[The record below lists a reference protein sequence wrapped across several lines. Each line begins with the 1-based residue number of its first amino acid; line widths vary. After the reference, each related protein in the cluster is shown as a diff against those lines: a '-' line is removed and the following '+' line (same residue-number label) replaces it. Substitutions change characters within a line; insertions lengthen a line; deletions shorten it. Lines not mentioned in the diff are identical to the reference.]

1 MNKVYWQQVTA
12 IISLIVLI
20 LIVYI
25 QVLYYGFANI
35 DDSVYVTQ
43 NSHVLGGLSAEGLK
57 WAFTSTFAGFWHP
70 ITWLSLMLDAQ
81 IYGSRAGGYHL
92 TNLLLHILSSLML
105 FMIFHRTTGSF
116 WRSGFVA
123 ALFALH
129 PLHVESVVWIGER
142 KDVLSAFWWMLTIYA
157 YVCYVENPG
166 MKRYLL
172 VLFFFF
178 LGLMSKPMLV
188 TMPFVLLLLDY
199 WPLDRIFFRFKS
211 RDVKTSDKSSFVI
224 SKTASIRRVILEKI
238 PLFILIIPISIVTF
252 FAERKFGAL
261 PSMESFPLDIRIY
274 NALISYIRYIE
285 KTILPIN
292 LSVYYPHPGM
302 WPAGQVMIAVS
313 IIILLSVW
321 VFRKM
326 NRYPYLT
333 VGWLWYV
340 GTLVPVIG
348 LIQIGPCS
356 MADRYTY
363 IPLIGLF
370 IMFAWGVPD
379 LVRRFPHKKAV
390 LSFGTLLLIIIF
402 SVLSWQRCK
411 LWGDNY
417 LLWDDVLKKYNISS
431 IGNIKEKQKIAFA
444 YNFRGLGYA
453 EKDQYPQ
460 AIEDYNVALKINSQ
474 YGEALNNRA
483 NAYAQIGQKDL
494 ALSDFAQLITINPKF
509 ADAYYNRGIFYLN
522 IRDLDRAIN
531 DFTEAIKIDP
541 GIADAFNNRGVAFRL
556 KGQYEKS
563 FADFSQ
569 ALIINRK
576 LAEAYFNRGIIY
588 NIHKQYISAIT
599 NFTEA
604 LKIKPQYTDA
614 YFNRGVSFA
623 FLGKYDDAIRD
634 FQQVLNIDAYHIPA
648 LDNLGSLLKKMRRYG
663 ESSIQ
668 FKKILQIKPNDP
680 ETLKNLKEI
689 EGLEKKNSFKHAQ
702 RM

>member
-1 MNKVYWQQVTA
+1 MMNKIIWQRVTA
-12 IISLIVLI
+12 IISLIALI
-20 LIVYI
+20 IIVYT
-25 QVLYYGFANI
+25 QVLHFGFANI

-81 IYGSRAGGYHL
+81 IYGSWAGGYHL

-129 PLHVESVVWIGER
+129 PLHVESVAWIGER

-157 YVCYVENPG
+157 YVYYVEHPG
-166 MKRYLL
+166 IKRYLL
-172 VLFFFF
+172 IFIFFF

-188 TMPFVLLLLDY
+188 TIPFVLLLLDY
-199 WPLDRIFFRFKS
+199 WPLDRISFRFKS
-211 RDVKTSDKSSFVI
+211 SDVIASDKKSFVI

-238 PLFILIIPISIVTF
+238 PLFILIIPISMVTF
-252 FAERKFGAL
+252 FAEKKIGAL
-261 PSMESFPLDIRIY
+261 SSMESLPLDMRIY

-302 WPAGQVMIAVS
+302 WPVWQIIIAAS

-321 VFRKM
+321 VFCKM
-326 NRYPYLT
+326 TRYPYLT
-333 VGWLWYV
+333 VGWLWYL

-348 LIQIGPCS
+348 LIQVGSFS

-370 IMFAWGVPD
+370 IMFAWGIPD
-379 LVRRFPHKKAV
+379 LMRRFPHKKAV
-390 LSFGTLLLIIIF
+390 LSFGAIMLIIIF

-431 IGNIKEKQKIAFA
+431 IGNFKEKNTIAFA
-444 YNFRGLGYA
+444 YNFRGIGYA
-453 EKDQYPQ
+453 EKGNYRQ

-474 YGEALNNRA
+474 YEEALNNRA
-483 NAYAQIGQKDL
+483 NAYGMIGQNDL
-494 ALSDFAQLITINPKF
+494 ALQDFKQIITINPKF
-509 ADAYYNRGIFYLN
+509 ADAYYNRGLLYLEIN
-522 IRDLDRAIN
+522 HLDKAIT
-531 DFTEAIKIDP
+531 DFTDAIKIDP
-541 GIADAFNNRGVAFRL
+541 DMADAFNNRGVAFRL
-556 KGQYEKS
+556 KGSMKNH
-563 FADFSQ
+563 
-569 ALIINRK
+569 LP
-576 LAEAYFNRGIIY
+576 
-588 NIHKQYISAIT
+588 IS
-599 NFTEA
+599 
-604 LKIKPQYTDA
+604 
-614 YFNRGVSFA
+614 
-623 FLGKYDDAIRD
+623 IR
-634 FQQVLNIDAYHIPA
+634 L
-648 LDNLGSLLKKMRRYG
+648 
-663 ESSIQ
+663 
-668 FKKILQIKPNDP
+668 
-680 ETLKNLKEI
+680 
-689 EGLEKKNSFKHAQ
+689 
-702 RM
+702 

>member
-1 MNKVYWQQVTA
+1 MMNKISWQRVTA
-12 IISLIVLI
+12 IISLIALI
-20 LIVYI
+20 FIVYI
-25 QVLYYGFANI
+25 QGLHFGFANL

-57 WAFTSTFAGFWHP
+57 WAFTSMFAGFWHP
-70 ITWLSLMLDAQ
+70 ITWLTLMLDAQ
-81 IYGSRAGGYHL
+81 VYGSWAGGYHL
-92 TNLLLHILSSLML
+92 TNLLLHFVSSLML
-105 FMIFHRTTGSF
+105 FMILHRMTGSF

-129 PLHVESVVWIGER
+129 PLHVESVAWIGER

-157 YVCYVENPG
+157 YVYYVEQPG
-166 MKRYLL
+166 IKRYLL
-172 VLFFFF
+172 ILIFFF

-188 TMPFVLLLLDY
+188 TIPFVLLLLDY
-199 WPLDRIFFRFKS
+199 WPLDRISFRFRSSDVMISDEKS
-211 RDVKTSDKSSFVI
+211 FMI
-224 SKTASIRRVILEKI
+224 SKNASVRRVILEKV
-238 PLFILIIPISIVTF
+238 PLFILIIPISMVTF

-261 PSMESFPLDIRIY
+261 PTMESFPLDVRIY

-302 WPAGQVMIAVS
+302 WPAWQVMIAGS

-321 VFRKM
+321 VFRKIT
-326 NRYPYLT
+326 RYPYLT
-333 VGWLWYV
+333 VGWLWYL

-348 LIQIGPCS
+348 FIQVGPCS

-379 LVRRFPHKKAV
+379 LLSRFPHKKAV
-390 LSFGTLLLIIIF
+390 LSFGALLLIIVL

-431 IGNIKEKQKIAFA
+431 IGSIKEKQRIAFA

-453 EKDQYPQ
+453 EKGNYRQ
-460 AIEDYNVALKINSQ
+460 AIEDYNVALKINNQ
-474 YGEALNNRA
+474 YDEALNNRA
-483 NAYAQIGQKDL
+483 NAYGMIGRNDL
-494 ALSDFAQLITINPKF
+494 ALEDFKQIITINPKF
-509 ADAYYNRGIFYLN
+509 ADAYYNRGYLYLS
-522 IRDLDRAIN
+522 IIDLDKAIN
-531 DFTEAIKIDP
+531 DFTKAIHIDP
-541 GIADAFNNRGVAFRL
+541 NMADAFNNRGVAFRL
-556 KGQYEKS
+556 KEQYEKS
-563 FADFSQ
+563 LADFNQ
-569 ALIINRK
+569 ALKINQNF
-576 LAEAYFNRGIIY
+576 AEAYYNRGIIY
-588 NIHKQYISAIT
+588 NIHKQYISAII

-623 FLGKYDDAIRD
+623 FLGKYNDAIRD
-634 FQQVLNIDAYHIPA
+634 FQQVLNIDANNIPA
-648 LDNLGSLLKKMRRYG
+648 LENLGSLLRKMKRYE
-663 ESSIQ
+663 ESSTQ
-668 FKKILQIKPNDP
+668 YKKILQRKPNDQNAL
-680 ETLKNLKEI
+680 ENLKEI
-689 EGLEKKNSFKHAQ
+689 EKLRGS
-702 RM
+702 M

>member
-1 MNKVYWQQVTA
+1 MMNKISWQRVTA
-12 IISLIVLI
+12 IISLIALI
-20 LIVYI
+20 FIIYT
-25 QVLYYGFANI
+25 QVLHFGFANI

-70 ITWLSLMLDAQ
+70 ITWLSLILDAQ
-81 IYGSRAGGYHL
+81 IYGSWAGGYHL
-92 TNLLLHILSSLML
+92 TNLLLHVVSSLML
-105 FMIFHRTTGSF
+105 FMIFRRMTGSF

-129 PLHVESVVWIGER
+129 PLHVESVAWIGER
-142 KDVLSAFWWMLTIYA
+142 KDVLSAFWGMFTIYA
-157 YVCYVENPG
+157 YVCYVERPG
-166 MKRYLL
+166 IKRYLL
-172 VLFFFF
+172 TFVFFF

-199 WPLDRIFFRFKS
+199 WPLDRISFRFRS
-211 RDVKTSDKSSFVI
+211 SDAMASDKKSFMI
-224 SKTASIRRVILEKI
+224 SKTVSVRRAILEKV
-238 PLFILIIPISIVTF
+238 PLFILIIPISVVTF

-261 PSMESFPLDIRIY
+261 PTMESFPLDMRIY
-274 NALISYIRYIE
+274 NAFVSYIRYIE

-302 WPAGQVMIAVS
+302 WPAWQVMIAGS

-326 NRYPYLT
+326 TRYPYLT
-333 VGWLWYV
+333 VGWLWYL

-348 LIQIGPCS
+348 FIQIGPCS

-363 IPLIGLF
+363 VPLTGLF

-379 LVRRFPHKKAV
+379 LVRRWPHKKTV
-390 LSFGTLLLIIIF
+390 LSFGAILLIIIF

-453 EKDQYPQ
+453 EKGNYRQ
-460 AIEDYNVALKINSQ
+460 AIEDYNMALKIDSK

-483 NAYAQIGQKDL
+483 NTYGIIGQNDL
-494 ALSDFAQLITINPKF
+494 ALRDFAQIITINPKF
-509 ADAYYNRGIFYLN
+509 ADAYYNRGNLYLS
-522 IRDLDRAIN
+522 ISDLDKAIN
-531 DFTEAIKIDP
+531 DFTEVIRIDP
-541 GIADAFNNRGVAFRL
+541 DMADAFNNRGVAFRL

-563 FADFSQ
+563 FADFNQ
-569 ALIINRK
+569 ALIINSK

-588 NIHKQYISAIT
+588 NIHKQYIPAIA
-599 NFTEA
+599 NFTET
-604 LKIKPQYTDA
+604 LKIKPKYTDA

-634 FQQVLNIDAYHIPA
+634 FRQVLNIDGSCIPA
-648 LDNLGSLLKKMRRYG
+648 LENLGSLLRKMKRYE
-663 ESSIQ
+663 ESSAQ
-668 FKKILQIKPNDP
+668 YKKILQIKPNDHNSL
-680 ETLKNLKEI
+680 ENLKEI
-689 EGLEKKNSFKHAQ
+689 EKLKRG
-702 RM
+702 M

>member
-1 MNKVYWQQVTA
+1 MINKISWQRLTT
-12 IISLIVLI
+12 IILFIALIFI
-20 LIVYI
+20 IYN
-25 QVLYYGFANI
+25 QVLHFGFANI

-57 WAFTSTFAGFWHP
+57 WAFTSMFAGFWHP

-81 IYGSRAGGYHL
+81 IYGSWAGGYHL
-92 TNLLLHILSSLML
+92 TNLLLHVVSSLML
-105 FMIFHRTTGSF
+105 FMIFHRMTGSF

-123 ALFALH
+123 VLFALH
-129 PLHVESVVWIGER
+129 PLHVESVAWIGER
-142 KDVLSAFWWMLTIYA
+142 KDVLSAFWGMLTIYA
-157 YVCYVENPG
+157 YIYYAERPG
-166 MKRYLL
+166 IKRYLL
-172 VLFFFF
+172 FFIFFF

-188 TMPFVLLLLDY
+188 TMPFLLLLLDY
-199 WPLDRIFFRFKS
+199 WPLDRIFFRVKS
-211 RDVKTSDKSSFVI
+211 SEIITSDKKGFVI
-224 SKTASIRRVILEKI
+224 PKPASIRRVILEKI

-261 PSMESFPLDIRIY
+261 PTMESFPLDMRIY

-292 LSVYYPHPGM
+292 LSVYYPHPGI
-302 WPAGQVMIAVS
+302 WPVWQVISAGSMM
-313 IIILLSVW
+313 ILLSVF
-321 VFRKM
+321 VFRKI

-348 LIQIGPCS
+348 LIQVGPCS

-363 IPLIGLF
+363 IPIIGLF

-379 LVRRFPHKKAV
+379 LVRRWPHKKAV
-390 LSFGTLLLIIIF
+390 LSFSALLLIIIF

-411 LWGDNY
+411 LWGDNFS
-417 LLWDDVLKKYNISS
+417 LWDDVLKKYNISS
-431 IGNIKEKQKIAFA
+431 IGNIKEKGRIAFA

-453 EKDQYPQ
+453 EKGNYRL
-460 AIEDYNVALKINSQ
+460 AMEDYNVALKIDSQ

-483 NAYAQIGQKDL
+483 NAYGMIGQNDL
-494 ALSDFAQLITINPKF
+494 ALQDFKQIITINPKF
-509 ADAYYNRGIFYLN
+509 ADAYYNRGNLYLT
-522 IRDLDRAIN
+522 ISDLDKAIN
-531 DFTEAIKIDP
+531 DFTEVIRIDP
-541 GIADAFNNRGVAFRL
+541 GMADAFNNRGVAFRL

-563 FADFSQ
+563 FSDLNQ

-588 NIHKQYISAIT
+588 NIHKQYIPAIA
-599 NFTEA
+599 NFTET

-614 YFNRGVSFA
+614 YFNRGASFA

-634 FQQVLNIDAYHIPA
+634 FQQVLNIDGSCIPA
-648 LDNLGSLLKKMRRYG
+648 LENLGSLLRKMKRYE
-663 ESSIQ
+663 ESSAQ
-668 FKKILQIKPNDP
+668 YKKILQIKPNDHNSL
-680 ETLKNLKEI
+680 ENLKEI
-689 EGLEKKNSFKHAQ
+689 EKLKRG
-702 RM
+702 M